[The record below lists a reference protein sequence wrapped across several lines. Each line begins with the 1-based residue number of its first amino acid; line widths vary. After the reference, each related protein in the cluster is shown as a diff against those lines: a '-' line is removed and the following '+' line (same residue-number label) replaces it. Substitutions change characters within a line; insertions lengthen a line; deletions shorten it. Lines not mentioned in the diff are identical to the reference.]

1 MQKRN
6 RPDDANELHRMQM
19 RWRFKRLV
27 RTVVMNIQFMDDE
40 EQGMTMNVKRNV
52 AFLIRQKRKTG
63 ILTIKVRGHRSIS
76 LSIDI
81 YTAIISG

>member
-1 MQKRN
+1 
-6 RPDDANELHRMQM
+6 MQM

-63 ILTIKVRGHRSIS
+63 ILTIKVSGDRSIS
-76 LSIDI
+76 PSIDI
-81 YTAIISG
+81 YIVVVSG

>member
-1 MQKRN
+1 
-6 RPDDANELHRMQM
+6 MQM

-63 ILTIKVRGHRSIS
+63 ILTIKVTGHRSIS

-81 YTAIISG
+81 YTAIISTLTTG

>member
-1 MQKRN
+1 
-6 RPDDANELHRMQM
+6 MQM

-63 ILTIKVRGHRSIS
+63 ILTIKVSGDRSIS

>member
-1 MQKRN
+1 
-6 RPDDANELHRMQM
+6 MQM

-63 ILTIKVRGHRSIS
+63 ILTIKVSSDRSIR

-81 YTAIISG
+81 YIVVVSG

>member
-1 MQKRN
+1 
-6 RPDDANELHRMQM
+6 MQM

-40 EQGMTMNVKRNV
+40 DQGMTMNVKRNV

-81 YTAIISG
+81 YTAIISTLTTG